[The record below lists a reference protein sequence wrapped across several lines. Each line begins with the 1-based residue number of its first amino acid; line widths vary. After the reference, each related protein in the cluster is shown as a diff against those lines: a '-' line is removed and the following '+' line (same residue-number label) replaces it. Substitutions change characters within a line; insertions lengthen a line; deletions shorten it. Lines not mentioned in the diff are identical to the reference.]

1 MFCAGF
7 PSPPQCH
14 PVYNVTWFQHVSNM
28 LILINFFANDRPNCI
43 SSATDPMQL
52 HPSTFCC
59 LPRDGFLSSPNST
72 TASGGWQWD
81 LWQLWNGLSYHVIS
95 CPGLL
100 LNDASVT
107 WYTTRTSTTFYRDS
121 ICAFSFKHNTL
132 TWSQQRVLKTH
143 RVFWCVGLVFN
154 ESVRALPHGR
164 TAGGGSVSYE
174 PRLELEMVWVEVASN
189 LSNPEGSVQC
199 KRS

>member
-1 MFCAGF
+1 M
-7 PSPPQCH
+7 
-14 PVYNVTWFQHVSNM
+14 
-28 LILINFFANDRPNCI
+28 
-43 SSATDPMQL
+43 TDPTASAQQQIRCSSIRPHLVACQGTDFCL
-52 HPSTFCC
+52 HPIVQLRQGAGSGIFDNCDLAYHIMSYQNHVQVYFWMMHQWHDTQPERPQHSTRLHLCI
-59 LPRDGFLSSPNST
+59 FLSSKI
-72 TASGGWQWD
+72 
-81 LWQLWNGLSYHVIS
+81 LW
-95 CPGLL
+95 P
-100 LNDASVT
+100 D
-107 WYTTRTSTTFYRDS
+107 R
-121 ICAFSFKHNTL
+121 
-132 TWSQQRVLKTH
+132 SQQRVLKTH